1 MVHFL
6 IDTGCTNTTLLEDDI
21 IRLNINWI
29 NLQEDDPVEIA
40 QGTATP
46 RLLENIE
53 LLLPVKQGFLNLFN
67 GWVSIQYNHEHPLHI
82 MPPRGTGPYIPRN
95 PSHSLLGMDVLIN
108 FPFWRFSKENLLL
121 ER

>member
-1 MVHFL
+1 MRLIARINGYHAFVTSLLRGDIFPGPVMVHFL

-53 LLLPVKQGFLNLFN
+53 LL
-67 GWVSIQYNHEHPLHI
+67 
-82 MPPRGTGPYIPRN
+82 
-95 PSHSLLGMDVLIN
+95 
-108 FPFWRFSKENLLL
+108 
-121 ER
+121 